1 MEISFIDWVNS
12 FPETQE
18 EASKRMTLTRD
29 QVEKIAVE
37 TMMRVLEEDSSD
49 NKLKES
55 EDGNQETHP

>member
-49 NKLKES
+49 NKLKEG
-55 EDGNQETHP
+55 E